1 MAHRVTHSM
10 MVASYTRNQARAGV
24 RMEKL
29 QTQLATQKKIVR
41 LSDDPA
47 NVVKALN
54 ARSRLYDVEQY
65 RKNLDDSKAWLNQ
78 SETALNELNE
88 VIKRA
93 SELAVQASNDVLTD
107 DDRTA
112 IASEIKELRDHVAT
126 LANST
131 LGDKFLFGGYNVSYP
146 PFVFN
151 PDEATFSLNGDNYVD
166 VDSTGVVMYNINGT
180 DYDMSDNSIDWE
192 DPYGLERQSLHYE
205 ISITGDREE
214 FSVDDFFSVSIP
226 GAKFL
231 GYGYYE
237 DELPSGNP
245 DIPLDSGSDK
255 SMNIYTTL
263 NEFYVVTNSM
273 STFNIEEADEIEIL
287 HQNVKPFIK
296 RLQDIQNSTLSQISE
311 VGGRIA
317 RIELMEERYSKD
329 EINYTQMLSDVED
342 LDQAEAIMD
351 FSMAEAVY
359 RASLSVGGRILP
371 PTLVD
376 FMR

>member
-1 MAHRVTHSM
+1 M
-10 MVASYTRNQARAGV
+10 MVTNYSRNQNRASV
-24 RMEKL
+24 RMEQI

-41 LSDDPA
+41 LSDDPV
-47 NVVKALN
+47 NVIKALN

-65 RKNLDDSKAWLNQ
+65 RKNLDDAKAWLTQ
-78 SETALNELNE
+78 SENAMSELNE

-93 SELAVQASNDVLTD
+93 YELAVQGSNDVLTD

-112 IASEIKELRDHVAT
+112 LSNEIKELRDHVAT

-131 LGDKFLFGGYNVSYP
+131 LGDKFIFGGYNVSYP

-151 PDEATFSLNGDNYVD
+151 PDEATFSLNADNFVD

-180 DYDMSDNSIDWE
+180 DYDMNDGNIDWTDTE
-192 DPYGLERQSLHYE
+192 AYETQHIRYE
-205 ISITGDREE
+205 ITVTGDRED
-214 FSVDDFFSVSIP
+214 FSPNDFFSISIP

-231 GYGYYE
+231 GYGVYE
-237 DELPSGNP
+237 DELPSGDPNN
-245 DIPLDSGSDK
+245 PLDSGGWK
-255 SMNIYTTL
+255 SQNIYTTM
-263 NEFYVVTNSM
+263 NEFFVVANAM
-273 STFNIEEADEIEIL
+273 SEFNMEEADSIEIL
-287 HQNVKPFIK
+287 HQNIKPFVK
-296 RLQDIQNSTLSQISE
+296 RLQDMQSSTLAQMSE

-317 RIELMEERYSKD
+317 RIDLMTDRYSKD

-342 LDQAEAIMD
+342 LDTAEAYMN
-351 FSMAEAVY
+351 FSMSEAVY
-359 RASLSVGGRILP
+359 RASMSIGGRILP

>member
-1 MAHRVTHSM
+1 M

>member
-1 MAHRVTHSM
+1 MAHRVTNSM
-10 MVASYTRNQARAGV
+10 LVTNYTRNQNRASV
-24 RMEKL
+24 RMEQL

-41 LSDDPA
+41 LSDDPV

-65 RKNLDDSKAWLNQ
+65 KKNLDDAKAWLTQ
-78 SETALNELNE
+78 TESALTELNE

-93 SELAVQASNDVLTD
+93 YELAVQGSNDVLTD

-112 IASEIKELRDHVAT
+112 LSNEIKELRDHVAT

-151 PDEATFSLNGDNYVD
+151 PDEATFSLNADNFVD

-180 DYDMSDNSIDWE
+180 DYDMNDSNIDWT
-192 DPYGLERQSLHYE
+192 DPDSLERQHIHYE

-214 FSVDDFFSVSIP
+214 FSVDDFFSISIP

-231 GYGYYE
+231 GYGIYE

-245 DIPLDSGSDK
+245 DSPLDSGTDK
-255 SMNIYTTL
+255 SQNIYTTL
-263 NEFYVVTNSM
+263 NEFFVIANMTSE
-273 STFNIEEADEIEIL
+273 FNMEEADNIEIL
-287 HQNVKPFIK
+287 HQNIKPFVK
-296 RLQDIQNSTLSQISE
+296 RLQDMQSNTLAQISE

-317 RIELMEERYSKD
+317 RIDLMADRYGKD

-342 LDQAEAIMD
+342 LDTAEAYMQ
-351 FSMAEAVY
+351 FSMSEAVY
-359 RASLSVGGRILP
+359 RAAMSVGGRILP
-371 PTLVD
+371 PSLVD